1 MRLSNS
7 MTQSFIPNVLNKQK
21 LDQWSWGS
29 YIDYI
34 ILYLFGNCKPAVTYC
49 KVNWMSCKWNLKTDN
64 KSDMNVDLLWV
75 KPFRITVKREL
86 CEYFSLNRVKI
97 RMHSPYT

>member
-1 MRLSNS
+1 ME
-7 MTQSFIPNVLNKQK
+7 
-21 LDQWSWGS
+21 
-29 YIDYI
+29 
-34 ILYLFGNCKPAVTYC
+34 
-49 KVNWMSCKWNLKTDN
+49 LKTDN

-97 RMHSPYT
+97 RMHSPYTYSKWGMDQALS